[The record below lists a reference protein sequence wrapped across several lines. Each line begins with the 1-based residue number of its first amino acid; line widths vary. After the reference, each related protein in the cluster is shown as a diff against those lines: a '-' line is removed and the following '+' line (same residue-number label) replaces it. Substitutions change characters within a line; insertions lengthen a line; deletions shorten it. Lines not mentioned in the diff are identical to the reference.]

1 MVPTPICERCGAPLS
16 PNRVCLRCRQTP
28 LVCDRARSLYA
39 YQGEVRKAIH
49 HLKYQRDLCLSLVF
63 GQALSAEL
71 GRLDWQPAL
80 VTSVP
85 LSPSRRS
92 ERGFNQ
98 ADLLAQSLAMASGLR
113 FRPRALRRIR
123 ETASQVG
130 LSLKERR
137 QNVWGAFQA
146 DRRLVAGREVLV
158 VDDLMTT
165 GATLDACAQAL
176 READAE
182 RVYALTLARTLLEG

>member
-1 MVPTPICERCGAPLS
+1 
-16 PNRVCLRCRQTP
+16 
-28 LVCDRARSLYA
+28 
-39 YQGEVRKAIH
+39 VRKAIH
-49 HLKYQRDLCLSLVF
+49 HLKYQRDLCLSLIF
-63 GQALSAEL
+63 GRALSAEL
-71 GRLDWQPAL
+71 ERLAWRPVL
-80 VTSVP
+80 VASVP
-85 LSPSRRS
+85 LSPSRQA

-98 ADLLAQSLAMASGLR
+98 ADLLARSLAMASGLR
-113 FRPRALRRIR
+113 FRRRALRRIR

-137 QNVWGAFQA
+137 QNVRGAFEA
-146 DRRLVAGREVLV
+146 DHRLVTGREVLV

-176 READAE
+176 REAGAE